1 MAIWAVLT
9 VVVVTLTS
17 PQANVGQLPVEPLVV
32 VGPDGNKY
40 LAYDGRLYS
49 NDPKPT
55 VTVRAQPDTP
65 TPTITGPG
73 ANRVPAAKTGW
84 EDHQSLPFPYVA
96 LFLAIAL
103 SLLFLVG
110 FLTIRTALGDPPP
123 RRRTQLG

>member
-9 VVVVTLTS
+9 VVVVPVTATYVAHWDANRALATLTS

-32 VGPDGNKY
+32 MGPDGNKY

-49 NDPKPT
+49 NDPRPT

-65 TPTITGPG
+65 APTITGPG

-84 EDHQSLPFPYVA
+84 EDHQSLPFP
-96 LFLAIAL
+96 
-103 SLLFLVG
+103 
-110 FLTIRTALGDPPP
+110 
-123 RRRTQLG
+123 